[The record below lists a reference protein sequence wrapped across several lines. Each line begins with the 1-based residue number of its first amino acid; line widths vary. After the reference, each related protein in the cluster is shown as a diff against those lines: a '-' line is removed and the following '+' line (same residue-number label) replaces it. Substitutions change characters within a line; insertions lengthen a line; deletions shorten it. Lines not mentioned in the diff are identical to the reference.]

1 VALSSKVRASHA
13 AEADLLARIRTAT
26 VLGVEALAVDVE
38 IDIANG
44 LPSFT
49 TVGLPL
55 GAVKEGRE
63 RIAAALSNSGYQL
76 PLRRITVNLAP
87 ADLPKRGSAFDL
99 PIAIGIL
106 AASGQIPEDRVSRT
120 LLLGELGLKGDLRP
134 IRGAL
139 PIALAARAI
148 GCDDLILPA
157 ANVAEAAVVEGVGVR
172 GATTLGEVCAHFSGA
187 APLVPAANG
196 AGQRTPRPAAGR

>member
-1 VALSSKVRASHA
+1 MRLPIVAGRSEFALPLS
-13 AEADLLARIRTAT
+13 EAPLLARIRSAT

-63 RIAAALSNSGYQL
+63 RVAAALGNSGYQL

-87 ADLPKRGSAFDL
+87 ADVQKRGSAFDL
-99 PIAIGIL
+99 PVAIGIL
-106 AASGQIPEDRVSRT
+106 AASGQLPPGRLSRT
-120 LLLGELGLKGDLRP
+120 L
-134 IRGAL
+134 
-139 PIALAARAI
+139 
-148 GCDDLILPA
+148 
-157 ANVAEAAVVEGVGVR
+157 
-172 GATTLGEVCAHFSGA
+172 FSGSSVLKEISARFA
-187 APLVPAANG
+187 AHCPSRWRRAALD
-196 AGQRTPRPAAGR
+196 AMS

>member
-1 VALSSKVRASHA
+1 VNPGCRMLS
-13 AEADLLARIRTAT
+13 RIRSAA
-26 VLGVEALAVDVE
+26 VLGVDAFAVDVE

-63 RIAAALSNSGYQL
+63 RVAAALGNTGYQL

-87 ADLPKRGSAFDL
+87 ADIQKRGSAFDL

-106 AASGQIPEDRVSRT
+106 TASGQLECNRLERV
-120 LLLGELGLKGDLRP
+120 LLLGELGLEGDLRP

-139 PIALAARAI
+139 PIALAAKSM
-148 GCDDLILPA
+148 GCD
-157 ANVAEAAVVEGVGVR
+157 
-172 GATTLGEVCAHFSGA
+172 
-187 APLVPAANG
+187 
-196 AGQRTPRPAAGR
+196 